1 MADFE
6 TKLRWLSER
15 GDPVGA
21 EEMIERIEADLAGD
35 PLVVVSK
42 RREGTLMTK
51 TQQPTRTD
59 RPSRNRGP
67 LWGLAALIAIL
78 ATAAIYY
85 GLSRGDDEAE
95 VADTAP
101 TPTTVAT
108 DAEAGTDL
116 ETVQAGVTAFYSGDA
131 DRAAELFELAD
142 RTDIQIREESAYQA
156 AIDGRL
162 TINCTEGA
170 SPGEF
175 SCRVPYENA
184 LSDAI
189 NHMDSGDTNL
199 VVVKDGVITEFG
211 FPEHSFI
218 VIGIGTYLAMDG
230 RFEGYEN
237 CNFGPFPE
245 SCATIQLENLDAWVA
260 WRGTAEP
267 ADLVEFA
274 LDSWYAGDCAVA
286 RHMSSLDPE
295 LCSTSDAV
303 NATIEYESILE
314 ADISVGGCETISA
327 GGDDPVTLTCE
338 VQYSNVLNAAVD
350 KPPSTTVSEFEV
362 MRDVGYVHQPQEAG
376 PWYEGEYPEDSDL
389 RASFGLFAESGELQ
403 GQYAAGNCETARTPE
418 CATLIMNNLDDWA
431 AWYETNG

>member
-6 TKLRWLSER
+6 TKLRWLSDR

-85 GLSRGDDEAE
+85 GLSQGDDEAE
-95 VADTAP
+95 VADTTP

-142 RTDIQIREESAYQA
+142 RTDEQIREESAYQA
-156 AIDGRL
+156 AIGGRL
-162 TINCTEGA
+162 TVNCAESTT
-170 SPGEF
+170 PGEF
-175 SCRVPYENA
+175 TCNVPYHNA
-184 LSDAI
+184 MTDAV
-189 NHMDSGDTNL
+189 NYTDHGDTNP
-199 VVVKDGVITEFG
+199 VVVEDGVITQFG
-211 FPEHSFI
+211 FPEHSFM
-218 VIGIGTYLAMDG
+218 VVGMGTFLAMEG
-230 RFEGYEN
+230 RYDGYES

-245 SCATIQLENLDAWVA
+245 SCATIQLVNLEAWSD
-260 WRGTAEP
+260 WRGTTEP
-267 ADLVEFA
+267 AAFVESA
-274 LDSWYAGDCAVA
+274 LGAWYGGDCSVA
-286 RHMSSLDPE
+286 RHISGVEAD
-295 LCSTSDAV
+295 LCSTSDSV
-303 NATIEYESILE
+303 NATIEYEAILE
-314 ADISVGGCETISA
+314 ANVSVEGCETTFSSSE
-327 GGDDPVTLTCE
+327 DLTLSCE
-338 VQYSNVLNAAVD
+338 VHYSNAMNAAVG
-350 KPPSTTVSEFEV
+350 KAPSVTVREFGIY
-362 MRDVGYVHQPQEAG
+362 RDIGVDL
-376 PWYEGEYPEDSDL
+376 WYEGDYPEDRDL
-389 RASFGLFAESGELQ
+389 RESFGQFAESGELANE
-403 GQYAAGNCETARTPE
+403 YAAGDCARARTPD

-431 AWYETNG
+431 AWYEING